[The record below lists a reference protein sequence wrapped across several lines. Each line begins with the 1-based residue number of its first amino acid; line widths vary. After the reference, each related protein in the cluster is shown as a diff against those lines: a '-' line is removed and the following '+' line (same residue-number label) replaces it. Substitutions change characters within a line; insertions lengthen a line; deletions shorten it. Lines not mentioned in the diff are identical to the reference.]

1 MAENPTL
8 AIRGEAFPTVKAEQK
23 TREPIT
29 LAQRVKKLLGIR
41 DWTELIKGEEPY
53 FGF

>member
-1 MAENPTL
+1 MTENPTL
-8 AIRGEAFPTVKAEQK
+8 AISGKALPMVKAEQK

-29 LAQRVKKLLGIR
+29 LANWVKNLLGIR
-41 DWTELIKGEEPY
+41 DWSELIKGDEPY